1 MTMKRITARGILF
14 HQNKLL
20 LIHRIRTVNGIR
32 KSYYVFPGSGLEPS
46 ESVSQCVRREI
57 MEELGILVTP
67 LNTLY
72 RLETESLIEYFVL
85 CSYVEG
91 SIGTGTGPEF
101 TSASYQGHGL
111 YLPEAVPISQ
121 VAQLPLLEAVRN
133 ALVLDL
139 ARGCSLPDLPERY
152 L

>member
-1 MTMKRITARGILF
+1 MTMKRITARAILF
-14 HQNKLL
+14 YQNKLL

-32 KSYYVFPGSGLEPS
+32 KSYYVFLGGGLEPS
-46 ESVSQCVRREI
+46 ESISQCVRREI
-57 MEELGILVTP
+57 LEELGIRVTP

-72 RLETESLIEYFVL
+72 RLETESRIEYFVL

-91 SIGTGTGPEF
+91 SIGTGAGPEF

-121 VAQLPLLEAVRN
+121 VAQLPLLESVRDT
-133 ALVLDL
+133 LLRDL
-139 ARGCSLPDLPERY
+139 ARGCSLSDLPERC